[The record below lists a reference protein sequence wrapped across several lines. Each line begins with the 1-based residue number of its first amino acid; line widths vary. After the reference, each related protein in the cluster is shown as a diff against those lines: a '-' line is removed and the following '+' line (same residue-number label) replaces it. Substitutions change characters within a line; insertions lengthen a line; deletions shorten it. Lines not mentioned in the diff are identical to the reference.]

1 MLPDGKHPPCVKMV
15 MSLMPEKLLEMVKV
29 NKHYGGVHALK
40 DFDFE
45 LFEGEIHCLVG
56 QNGCGKSTLIK
67 IISGVTKSDEG
78 SQIVMY
84 GKTLG
89 NIRAKHAN
97 DAGIK
102 VIYQDLSL
110 FPNLTVAEN
119 IAFSLNTEK
128 GIKPVNWDEIYCVA
142 KSTLEKMHVNLE
154 LGREVST
161 LSIADRQLV
170 AIARALATNAK
181 LIIMDEPTSSLTRKE
196 VNVLFSIIRDLN
208 QKGLTV
214 MFVSHKLDEI
224 IEIADRITVMR
235 DGSKIGTFKKE
246 DLNNAKLTE
255 MLSGQSVAYRQDFSK
270 AGDKVILEV
279 DKLSNGSQYKDVS
292 FQLKEGEILGV
303 IGLLGSGRT
312 EVAMSLFGMNKP
324 DSGTIRVNGKQV
336 NFKNNREAVGTGIAY
351 VPEDRLLQ
359 GLVIDQNVEDNLS
372 ISIIDRICSKIGLVK
387 TKEKRQ
393 LTENWIKK
401 LNIKSA
407 LPEIPASA
415 MSGGN
420 QQKIVISKWL
430 ATEPKILIL
439 DQPTNGIDIA
449 AKSAIYDIIRNLV
462 KNGMSIILISD
473 EIPEV
478 YYNCPR
484 AILMHHGRVVKE
496 LDCRT
501 LSEDAFEQ
509 EVSYGQ

>member
-1 MLPDGKHPPCVKMV
+1 
-15 MSLMPEKLLEMVKV
+15 MPEKLLEMLKV
-29 NKHYGGVHALK
+29 NKHYGGVRALK

-45 LFEGEIHCLVG
+45 LYDGEIHCLVG

-67 IISGVTKSDEG
+67 IISGVIKSDEG
-78 SQIVMY
+78 SRIFMN
-84 GKTLG
+84 GKPVH
-89 NIRAKHAN
+89 NITAKYAA

-119 IAFSLNTEK
+119 IAFNLNTEA
-128 GIKPVNWDEIYCVA
+128 GAKPVSWHEFCAVA
-142 KSTLEKMHVNLE
+142 KSTLDMMRVNLE
-154 LGREVST
+154 LDREVST

-208 QKGLTV
+208 AKGLTV

-235 DGSKIGTFKKE
+235 DGTKIGTFKKE
-246 DLNNAKLTE
+246 ELDNAKLTE
-255 MLSGQSVAYRQDFSK
+255 MLSGQCIACRQDFTD
-270 AGDKVILEV
+270 AGEKTVLELEG
-279 DKLSNGSQYKDVS
+279 LSNGRQYKDVS
-292 FQLKEGEILGV
+292 FKLRQGEILGV

-312 EVAMSLFGMNKP
+312 EVALSLFGLNKP
-324 DSGTIRVNGKQV
+324 DSGTIKVDGQKV
-336 NFKNNREAVGTGIAY
+336 CFKSNRDAIKAGIAY
-351 VPEDRLLQ
+351 VPEDRLSQ
-359 GLVIDQNVEDNLS
+359 GLVIDQNVEDNIS
-372 ISIIDRICSKIGLVK
+372 ISIIDRICSKLGLVK
-387 TKEKRQ
+387 TKDRRQ
-393 LTENWIKK
+393 LTEGWIKK

-430 ATEPKILIL
+430 ATNPRILIL

-449 AKSAIYDIIRNLV
+449 AKSAIYDIIRELA

-473 EIPEV
+473 EIPEI
-478 YYNCPR
+478 YFNCPR
-484 AILMHHGRVVKE
+484 ALLMHHGRVVKE
-496 LDCRT
+496 LDCRA
-501 LSEDAFEQ
+501 LSETDFER